1 MSNQRNEALEKLIK
15 SFEAFYNITRFE
27 DENVLYCARCD
38 FFQHSQKYVLSKKA
52 ELWSADCEEFIYLF
66 NIPRLTLDI
75 LSDCQKCACE
85 DGMSRINIG
94 PGHMYSYITAL
105 FLCDSCDEDARKQ
118 LKKTRIYKSFHFSLH
133 GWMDYHTSVVSFD
146 NGKIDSNSS
155 GKSTG
160 KILKKILFNK
170 KEREK

>member
-52 ELWSADCEEFIYLF
+52 ELWSADCEEFVYLF

-85 DGMSRINIG
+85 DGMSRMNTG

-133 GWMDYHTSVVSFD
+133 G
-146 NGKIDSNSS
+146 
-155 GKSTG
+155 
-160 KILKKILFNK
+160 
-170 KEREK
+170 